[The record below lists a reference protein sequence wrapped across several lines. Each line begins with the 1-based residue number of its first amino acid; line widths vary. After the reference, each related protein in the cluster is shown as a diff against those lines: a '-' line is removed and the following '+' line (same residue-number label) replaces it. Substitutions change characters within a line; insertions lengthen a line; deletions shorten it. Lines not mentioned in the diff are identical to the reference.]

1 MLAVDIPARTRAAIV
16 AFESENDE
24 LSSFIMGELTDT
36 LIDRGIEVVD
46 RQNLGAV
53 FASDETALSIGNF
66 FNM

>member
-1 MLAVDIPARTRAAIV
+1 VLAVDIPARTRAAIV

-24 LSSFIMGELTDT
+24 LSSFIMGE